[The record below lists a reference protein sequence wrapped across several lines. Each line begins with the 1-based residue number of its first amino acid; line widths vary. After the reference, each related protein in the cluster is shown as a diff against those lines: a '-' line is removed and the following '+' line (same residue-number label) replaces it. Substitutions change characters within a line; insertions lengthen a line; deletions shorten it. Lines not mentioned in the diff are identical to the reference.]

1 MKLSESE
8 VGDAVFDWL
17 AGFRWSIAHGGGIA
31 PGTPSAGAPTTVRSR
46 DALERLNP
54 CLRVELSTTPSA

>member
-31 PGTPSAGAPTTVRSR
+31 PGTPSAGAPTAVRSWWKSGR
-46 DALERLNP
+46 ETRW
-54 CLRVELSTTPSA
+54 SG